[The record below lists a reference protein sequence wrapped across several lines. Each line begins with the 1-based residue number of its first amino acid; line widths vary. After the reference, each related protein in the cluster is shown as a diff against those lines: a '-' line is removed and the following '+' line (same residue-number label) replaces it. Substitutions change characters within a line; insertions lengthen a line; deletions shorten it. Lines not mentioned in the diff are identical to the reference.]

1 MGTLPEYLFR
11 LHVIGMFRKGGGRG
25 QCRQY
30 ISGRDLTLTLGVKQM
45 LFFLNGGNMPAFSVV
60 QAKPRGGEI
69 ICIMQSQSVHL
80 LVESLERKTALC

>member
-1 MGTLPEYLFR
+1 MHLWQR
-11 LHVIGMFRKGGGRG
+11 LNAHPGSKTNA
-25 QCRQY
+25 
-30 ISGRDLTLTLGVKQM
+30 S
-45 LFFLNGGNMPAFSVV
+45 FLNGGNMPAFSVI